1 MRKMGFHNKFAKI
14 AATAVATLLLAVSF
28 FGCGASRVAD
38 IKNAEK
44 LGDYFEE
51 AKYLVPET
59 RVLDADGYRIK
70 ENKYGTVFF
79 YDEENEQTPY
89 KAYFSAGEKL
99 VSFEGSQWSFYEV
112 FPYENEKG
120 IYFAALVMR
129 KNTSDGLKYVYY
141 DGTGE
146 EITVSDRGYFGRC
159 DVAGIIYIGD
169 KYFLVE
175 RNGAIKREC
184 DRVAGRMSG
193 KYFGST
199 EKFYYEYIYTSG
211 DASGGS
217 ATGKKCIGI
226 RFYDKETFAVAGTY
240 EYPQTAAAVESFYLG
255 KDKILVQEQYIESPV
270 VSRYSY
276 INSVGEK
283 YTVKTYVVDA
293 ADNFKTEKVKYP
305 FVIKEYRYNYLYDE
319 ESVNGSVVFRAFP
332 IEEYR
337 LGDRANLTVALSENG
352 EILARIDALNG
363 ESRITSIGDGK
374 WLVEDETEFK
384 KIISDDGKTI
394 SEWRAVSGRNGKFN
408 ELSGR
413 IYDSDMKTVLFDIY
427 SSSTRYELYECY
439 ENAAFLT
446 AKDGVYRFDG
456 EIKKVGDRVIES
468 KGRYLIVG
476 TEEGYVSFADGT
488 EMQQSYDMPIIKEV
502 TLDKDLIQYSLKKGG
517 VPYYRYLLVTH
528 NYNINYQ

>member
-1 MRKMGFHNKFAKI
+1 MRKRGFYNKFVKI
-14 AATAVATLLLAVSF
+14 AATAVATLLFAVSF

-38 IKNAEK
+38 IKKAEK
-44 LGDYFEE
+44 LSDYFEE
-51 AKYLVPET
+51 AKCFVPET

-70 ENKYGTVFF
+70 ENKYGTVVF
-79 YDEENEQTPY
+79 YDEDNEQTPY

-99 VSFEGSQWSFYEV
+99 VSFDGSQWSFYEV
-112 FPYENEKG
+112 FPYENERG
-120 IYFAALVMR
+120 RYFAALVMR
-129 KNTSDGLKYVYY
+129 KNTSDGVKYVYY

-146 EITVSDRGYFGRC
+146 EITVSDRGYFGKD
-159 DVAGIIYIGD
+159 DVTGVIYIGD

-184 DRVAGRMSG
+184 DRAAGRISG
-193 KYFGST
+193 KYVGST
-199 EKFYYEYIYTSG
+199 EKFFYEYVYAG
-211 DASGGS
+211 GAGNRGS
-217 ATGKKCIGI
+217 ATGKKCLGI

-319 ESVNGSVVFRAFP
+319 ESVNGSVIFRAFP

-337 LGDRANLTVALSENG
+337 LGDSANLTVALSGNG

-363 ESRITSIGDGK
+363 ESRITSIGGGK
-374 WLVEDETEFK
+374 WLVEDGTEFK
-384 KIISDDGKTI
+384 KIVSDDGKTV
-394 SEWRAVSGRNGKFN
+394 SEWRYVGGRKGKFN
-408 ELSGR
+408 ELNGR

-427 SSSTRYELYECY
+427 SSPYELYGCY
-439 ENAAFLT
+439 GNAAFLT
-446 AKDGVYRFDG
+446 AEDGVYRFDG

-488 EMQQSYDMPIIKEV
+488 KMQQSYDMPIIKEV

-517 VPYYRYLLVTH
+517 VPYYRYMLVEH
-528 NYNINYQ
+528 NYEISYQ